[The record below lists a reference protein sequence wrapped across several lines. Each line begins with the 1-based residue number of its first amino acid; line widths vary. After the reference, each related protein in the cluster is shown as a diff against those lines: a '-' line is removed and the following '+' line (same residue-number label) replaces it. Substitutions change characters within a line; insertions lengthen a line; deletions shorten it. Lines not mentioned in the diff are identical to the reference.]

1 MTGFTP
7 ISESAFK
14 GLVQRLPKPL
24 RLKGRALIMEI
35 LFRTRRTAGWY
46 EGVWLERSQFVFGY
60 RRLGTACDLSFQ
72 TTRTLI
78 SQLKKVGFLTIKPT
92 RAGSI
97 GTVENIDTYIIDRK
111 ENNKETNEQL
121 TNSQQ
126 TANNIPNVKGKRVKK
141 NTYILKDSPRA
152 HKALQYW
159 TNHAPLPISANHAE
173 CLKALDDLHCLDE
186 VPWEGPAGIFAICEY
201 AAKVW
206 HPAGYIGSPVVLRK
220 WTQAKDMRKWE
231 KIQQQI
237 SQAPQAASKGRS
249 NRQAYHIA
257 NAHGEPIKGPQER
270 LERILK
276 MELDH
281 DPDQGHPWSISV
293 EDIALAR
300 AGNAGQSQPNHKRK
314 DTP

>member
-1 MTGFTP
+1 MNGFSP
-7 ISESAFK
+7 INKKAFDDLIEK
-14 GLVQRLPKPL
+14 LPKKR
-24 RLKGRALIMEI
+24 RLNARSLLVEI
-35 LFRTRRTAGWY
+35 LFRTRRSKGWFDGI
-46 EGVWLERSQFVFGY
+46 ELERGQFAFGECNLAAKCY
-60 RRLGTACDLSFQ
+60 LSRQ
-72 TTRTLI
+72 AIRTLTYWF
-78 SQLKKVGFLTIKPT
+78 KKVEFLTIKT
-92 RAGSI
+92 TNRGSI
-97 GTVENIDTYIIDRK
+97 GTIIEFNTYISDQRK
-111 ENNKETNEQL
+111 NNQPTNQQP
-121 TNSQQ
+121 TNSQP
-126 TANNIPNVKGKRVKK
+126 TANHIPKDKGIKDKK
-141 NTYILKDSPRA
+141 NIYTLKKPA
-152 HKALQYW
+152 EAQKALQCW
-159 TNHAPLPISANHAE
+159 TNHNPLPTSANHAE

-206 HPAGYIGSPVVLRK
+206 YPEGYIGSPVALRK

-270 LERILK
+270 LERILE

-281 DPDQGHPWSISV
+281 DLDPGHPWSISD
-293 EDIALAR
+293 EKIALAR
-300 AGNAGQSQPNHKRK
+300 AGNAGQPQPNHKRK